1 MSKRAII
8 LAGGLGTRLRPFT
21 LTIPKPLVPIGARP
35 VLDIVMHQ
43 LAASGFEHITLA
55 ISAHTRLIR
64 AFFGSGEDW
73 NVKIDYSFEDRPLST
88 MGPLRLIPDLP
99 EDFLVM
105 NGDILTDLVFGEFHH
120 RHADAGRLFTVASHR
135 RRQTIDYGVLHTQ
148 HNRLVGFEEKPSVP
162 FEVSMGVYMVNR
174 RVVSFI
180 PEGVPFGFDDLMR
193 LLISKEERVFVERHD
208 GYWKDIGRPDDY
220 ESAVAD
226 DEAMPARF
234 LSRLISSKKS
244 EV

>member
-1 MSKRAII
+1 MSKRAVI

-35 VLDIVMHQ
+35 VLDIVMQQ
-43 LAASGFEHITLA
+43 LTAAGFEHITLA

-64 AFFGSGEDW
+64 AFFGGGEDW

-105 NGDILTDLVFGEFHH
+105 NGDILTDLAFGEFHC
-120 RHADAGRLFTVASHR
+120 RHVDAGRLFTVASHR
-135 RRQTIDYGVLHTQ
+135 RLQTIDYGVLHTQ
-148 HNRLVGFEEKPSVP
+148 QNRLVGFEEKPSVP
-162 FEVSMGVYMVNR
+162 FEVSMGVYMLNR
-174 RVVSFI
+174 RAVAFI
-180 PEGVPFGFDDLMR
+180 PEGVSFGFDDLMR
-193 LLISKEERVFVERHD
+193 VLISRNEPVFVEPHE

-220 ESAVAD
+220 EAAVAD
-226 DEAMPARF
+226 DEAMPKRF
-234 LSRLISSKKS
+234 F
-244 EV
+244 

>member
-1 MSKRAII
+1 MSKRAVI

-64 AFFGSGEDW
+64 AFFGNGEDW
-73 NVKIDYSFEDRPLST
+73 NVKIDYSFEDQPLST
-88 MGPLRLIPDLP
+88 MGPLRLIPNLP
-99 EDFLVM
+99 ENFLVM
-105 NGDILTDLVFGEFHH
+105 NGDILTDLAFGEFHR

-135 RRQTIDYGVLHTQ
+135 RHQTIDYGVLHTQ
-148 HNRLVGFEEKPSVP
+148 QNRLVGFEEKPSVP

-174 RVVSFI
+174 RALAFI
-180 PEGVPFGFDDLMR
+180 PKGVPFGFDDLMR
-193 LLISKEERVFVERHD
+193 LLISRKEPVFVEPHD

-226 DEAMPARF
+226 DEAMPRRF
-234 LSRLISSKKS
+234 FND
-244 EV
+244 

>member
-35 VLDIVMHQ
+35 VLDIVMQQ
-43 LAASGFEHITLA
+43 LSAAGFEHITLA

-64 AFFGSGEDW
+64 AFFGNGEDW

-88 MGPLRLIPDLP
+88 MGPLALIPDLP
-99 EDFLVM
+99 ENFLVM
-105 NGDILTDLVFGEFHH
+105 NGDILTDLAFSEFHR
-120 RHADAGRLFTVASHR
+120 RHADAGRLFTIASHR
-135 RRQTIDYGVLHTQ
+135 RQQTIDYGVLHAQ
-148 HNRLVGFEEKPSVP
+148 QGMLVGFEEKPSIP
-162 FEVSMGVYMVNR
+162 FEVSMGVYMLNR

-180 PEGVPFGFDDLMR
+180 PRQVPFGFDDLMR
-193 LLISKEERVFVERHD
+193 LLVARNEPVHVETHD

-226 DEAMPARF
+226 DEAMPKRF
-234 LSRLISSKKS
+234 F
-244 EV
+244 